1 MMKTEVQLTGATQ
14 DPIQAQLVASRRNQI
29 LDAATTTFARRGFH
43 NTTIRQIAQE
53 AGLADGT
60 IYIYFKNKTDLLIGL
75 LNRLNESEQRPA
87 QFAES
92 LQGDLR
98 THFTHYLRQ
107 RMNLV
112 EANMQ
117 TFRAIL
123 PELLIDEELRTLYRT
138 QVVEPTFALAE
149 PVVQEWIAQ
158 GTIRP
163 LPASQLLR
171 IVASTV
177 LGLLVLRMLGDST
190 TEEEWQQFPEV
201 ISELVFGCTV
211 SGAEE

>member
-1 MMKTEVQLTGATQ
+1 MKTEVQLTTQ

-87 QFAES
+87 HFAES

-98 THFTHYLRQ
+98 THFTQYLRQ

-149 PVVQEWIAQ
+149 PFVQTWIAQ
-158 GTIRP
+158 GAMRP

-190 TEEEWQQFPEV
+190 TEDEWQQFPEV

-211 SGAEE
+211 NGTEE